1 MINENT
7 FIVSDETVNGF
18 GYIILTSGID
28 TTRFEKNPVMLYMHE
43 RKTVVG
49 KWENI
54 RKDGK
59 KLLADAVF
67 DDTTPIGKQVKE
79 QVEKGF
85 LRSASIGVDI
95 IKEEIING
103 VKTVTE
109 CELFEISIVDV
120 PSNSNAL
127 KLYKKNGRKLLRLSL
142 HVEDLR
148 TAIIELLGLDKNVSD
163 DDIIAEIQSLVN
175 IPDNTET
182 QVCLDI
188 KNGYIESASK
198 KDFLTMAKIS
208 PTTYN
213 SFIASERS
221 KREKAVEMTIK
232 KAIDE
237 QRITTHD
244 KELYKHIGLELGN
257 ETIVRLFEKIP
268 KPIRIIETL
277 KPNRDKK
284 NWSLEDYRRYAPQE
298 LKDNPELYAMLLK
311 KENNPLKN

>member
-1 MINENT
+1 M
-7 FIVSDETVNGF
+7 
-18 GYIILTSGID
+18 
-28 TTRFEKNPVMLYMHE
+28 
-43 RKTVVG
+43 
-49 KWENI
+49 
-54 RKDGK
+54 
-59 KLLADAVF
+59 
-67 DDTTPIGKQVKE
+67 
-79 QVEKGF
+79 
-85 LRSASIGVDI
+85 RSASIGVDI

-175 IPDNTET
+175 IPDNTEA

-221 KREKAVEMTIK
+221 KRKKAVEMTIK